1 MPQVADLKKEL
12 KDRGITLPASAK
24 KSDLVAKLSEVLGMV
39 TENSAALVPDDSGSG
54 DLLSQTLAAY
64 AGDQITSPSSV
75 NATLGSTLSSI
86 TSPSLSS
93 GSPTKTTPSVQAPT
107 LEPGNK
113 SPVKAVVVP
122 VADPVA
128 ALTARAAR
136 FGGSVSSVAK
146 SVEELDALKKRADR
160 FGVSVSPS
168 VATLEEKA
176 KLAQRA
182 SRFNIPESEQVKPK
196 KPLGLKRKNVLSSS
210 EESTVSSTKKTTVMS
225 KEEEEKLKKRKERFG
240 SSV

>member
-1 MPQVADLKKEL
+1 MKKEL

-39 TENSAALVPDDSGSG
+39 TESSAAVVPEDSGSG
-54 DLLSQTLAAY
+54 DMLSYTD
-64 AGDQITSPSSV
+64 DQMTSPSSI
-75 NATLGSTLSSI
+75 NATLGSTLTSI
-86 TSPSLSS
+86 TSPSLS
-93 GSPTKTTPSVQAPT
+93 PTKSTPTVQVPT
-107 LEPGNK
+107 QDSE
-113 SPVKAVVVP
+113 SAAPVKAVVAP
-122 VADPVA
+122 VSDSNA
-128 ALTARAAR
+128 ALAARAAR

-146 SVEELDALKKRADR
+146 SVEELDSLKKRADR

-182 SRFNIPESEQVKPK
+182 SRFNIPESEQAKPK

-210 EESTVSSTKKTTVMS
+210 SEVSSVSSTKKAIVLMS

-240 SSV
+240 SSL